1 MLVFKYAGRDK
12 KGKLK
17 KGTIEATSQN
27 DAVMQLRSQGISLRE
42 IAETK
47 ATIFNKSVGGGGG
60 KVNSEHFVIYCRQFA
75 TLIRAGISIVE
86 ATNMLA
92 NQTQSKVLAKILSEV
107 EQDLRNGQ
115 SLSSSVEKHPAA
127 FPPLFVN
134 MARAGEITGNLDET
148 LDTLAITFEK
158 QHRLVKKIQSTMAY
172 PVMLLILIFG
182 VVIFLMV
189 SIIPSF
195 IGMFEQFGSDLP
207 AITKFVVG
215 LSDLLVAYWW
225 LLLIIIAGVITGF
238 TLLYKR
244 SKVFHYNVNVVLLKM
259 PIFGIVLQK
268 AAIARM
274 MRTLSSLFSSAVPI
288 LEGLEIVS
296 KVVTNPVISKVV
308 LDARANLEQGGTL
321 SEPLEAHW
329 VFPPIVYQMTEIGEQ
344 TGQLDYMLEKVADFY
359 EEDVDRTVDTLN
371 SLIEP
376 LMIVLLAFVV
386 GFIVMAVM
394 YPMLSIFTEIS

>member
-12 KGKLK
+12 KGSLK
-17 KGTIEATSQN
+17 KGTIEAASQN
-27 DAVMQLRSQGISLRE
+27 DAVMQLRGQGISLRE

-47 ATIFNKSVGGGGG
+47 ATIFNRSVSIGGD

-75 TLIRAGISIVE
+75 TLIRAGITIVE
-86 ATNMLA
+86 ATNILA
-92 NQTQSKVLAKILSEV
+92 NQTESKSLGRILLEI

-115 SLSSSVEKHPAA
+115 SFSQASEKHPKA

-134 MARAGEITGNLDET
+134 MVRAGELTGNLDET
-148 LDTLAITFEK
+148 LEKLAVTFEK

-172 PVMLLILIFG
+172 PVMLLVLIIG
-182 VVIFLMV
+182 VVVFLML
-189 SIIPSF
+189 SIIPNF
-195 IGMFEQFGSDLP
+195 IEMFEQFGSELP
-207 AITKFVVG
+207 AITVFVVTV
-215 LSDLLVAYWW
+215 SEFIQSFWW
-225 LLLIIIAGVITGF
+225 LILLIVVGTITIF
-238 TLLYKR
+238 TLAYKR
-244 SKVFHYNVNVVLLKM
+244 SEKFNYSVHVALLKM

-274 MRTLSSLFSSAVPI
+274 TRTLASLFSSAVPI
-288 LEGLEIVS
+288 LEGLDIVS

-308 LDARANLEQGGTL
+308 LDARKNLEEGGTL

-329 VFPPIVYQMTEIGEQ
+329 VFPPIVYQMTTIGEE
-344 TGQLDYMLEKVADFY
+344 TGQLDYMLDKVADFY

-386 GFIVMAVM
+386 GFIVMAIM
-394 YPMLSIFTEIS
+394 IPMFSVFTEIG